1 MDPQAPA
8 IQEKVNDLRSNPAWK
23 LTKEKL
29 VDPLRRLAFETVYR
43 GYLPL
48 SYCDSPNWGDAL
60 SPVLCGLLSG
70 LPVKQMLWRH
80 QHRYLAIGSIL
91 GNANARAE
99 VWGSGFVWPDEKLA
113 EPPQAV
119 HAVRGPR
126 TRARLLAQGMDCPE
140 IYGDPALLFPR
151 FFNPPVAKTYA
162 VGIIPHFSDKESGWI
177 KQQQSNPDP
186 QVRIIDVEG
195 GIEPFVKAVKSCELI
210 VSSSLHGLICADAY
224 GVPNLWVKLSDILWG
239 GSFKFCDYCESVGRE
254 TPVPVIPD
262 SATSLAEVT
271 RNFRPYTASLDLRP
285 LINAC
290 PFMLPEV
297 RQKLLIDPGLT
308 H

>member
-1 MDPQAPA
+1 MNARHPTT
-8 IQEKVNDLRSNPAWK
+8 VWK
-23 LTKEKL
+23 LAKEKL
-29 VDPLRRLAFETVYR
+29 LDPLRRVAFETVYH

-48 SYCDSPNWGDAL
+48 YYCDSPNWGDAL

-70 LPVKQMLWRH
+70 RPVKKMLWHH

-91 GNANARAE
+91 GNSNRRAE
-99 VWGSGFVWPDEKLA
+99 VWGGGFIWPDEKLA
-113 EPPQAV
+113 EPPEAV

-126 TRARLLAQGMDCPE
+126 TRARLLAQGIDCPE

-151 FFNPPVAKTYA
+151 FFNPPVTQTYA
-162 VGIIPHFSDKESGWI
+162 VGIIPHFSDKESDWV

-195 GIEPFVKAVKSCELI
+195 GIEPFVEAVKSCELI

-239 GSFKFCDYCESVGRE
+239 GSFKFCDYFESVGRE

-262 SATSLAEVT
+262 AATSLAEVT
-271 RNFRPYTASLDLRP
+271 RCHRPYEVRINLRP
-285 LINAC
+285 LITVC
-290 PFMLPEV
+290 PFMADDV
-297 RQKLLIDPGLT
+297 RRKLLDT
-308 H
+308 NES